1 MKKLIALTLILA
13 MLCVFSL
20 VGCGKKDTYEVRI
33 TVPAGSTEEFVYS
46 DEEISAT
53 GNKITISTGDGLGD
67 TEVTQN
73 IYTKVEKIQICIGE
87 SKFSFEKP
95 EDIKNI
101 CNLFKNIVGEKVST
115 EDTQL
120 EGFYEIIFLDAEKE
134 TRVILTGPT
143 IFIDGIEYYTNKDII
158 EPLCEYLE

>member
-1 MKKLIALTLILA
+1 MKKYILVFLTISFIL
-13 MLCVFSL
+13 CL
-20 VGCGKKDTYEVRI
+20 VGCNKNIKI
-33 TVPAGSTEEFVYS
+33 SHKEEQ
-46 DEEISAT
+46 
-53 GNKITISTGDGLGD
+53 GDIK
-67 TEVTQN
+67 VTQN
-73 IYTKVEKIQICIGE
+73 VYTNIEKVQICIGE

-101 CNLFKNIVGEKVST
+101 CNLFENIVGEKVS
-115 EDTQL
+115 EENTQL
-120 EGFYEIIFLDAEKE
+120 EGFYEVIFSDAEKE